1 MDIEGHRLFK
11 PDGIKKDEIVKRPFL
26 ELSFANKG
34 FDDIYLG
41 NILHHKSV
49 KSKIPPY
56 FKDQSVPLISYAYT
70 IPIASTNF
78 NYKHVLHDPNL
89 DDFKSK
95 PPDCICASSPFIYNA
110 TGHVITGDLK
120 MSNNTSLRDVFT
132 KAHKYREPKSINWK
146 HNLKILM
153 DYARKWAKREKEDL
167 DTLSE

>member
-1 MDIEGHRLFK
+1 MDIEGHILFK
-11 PDGIKKDEIVKRPFL
+11 PDGIKKEEIVKRPFL

-34 FDDIYLG
+34 LDDIYLG

-56 FKDQSVPLISYAYT
+56 FKDQSVPLISYAYI

-110 TGHVITGDLK
+110 TDHVISGDLK
-120 MSNNTSLRDVFT
+120 MSNNTSLRDVFA

-146 HNLKILM
+146 HSLKILM
-153 DYARKWAKREKEDL
+153 DYA
-167 DTLSE
+167 